1 MKSYID
7 KYLNFHQS
15 VSLINNIVFFIS
27 DPSSDLEVTV
37 SLADIS
43 GTRADAGSDMKKVHV
58 LISI

>member
-1 MKSYID
+1 LCQVYD
-7 KYLNFHQS
+7 KKYH
-15 VSLINNIVFFIS
+15 NIVFFIS

>member
-1 MKSYID
+1 MIK
-7 KYLNFHQS
+7 KYH
-15 VSLINNIVFFIS
+15 NIAFFIS

-43 GTRADAGSDMKKVHV
+43 GPRADAGSDVKKVHV